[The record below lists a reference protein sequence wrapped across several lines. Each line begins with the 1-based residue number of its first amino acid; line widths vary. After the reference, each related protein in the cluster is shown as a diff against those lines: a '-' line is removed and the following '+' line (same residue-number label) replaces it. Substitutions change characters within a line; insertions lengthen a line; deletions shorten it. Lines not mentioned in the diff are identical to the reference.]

1 MGHDVVR
8 VALSAKER
16 RIISALR
23 DLPAGQPRELLEE
36 LVESLVEFVREPQC
50 AELQADG
57 APCTSP
63 ASDCEQC
70 SKLKEILTDLRR
82 RVPRV

>member
-1 MGHDVVR
+1 MDEER
-8 VALSAKER
+8 VTIALSAKER

-23 DLPAGQPRELLEE
+23 DLPAGQPRELLDEVLE
-36 LVESLVEFVREPQC
+36 RLVEFVRDPHC

-70 SKLKEILTDLRR
+70 ARLKEILSGLRSR
-82 RVPRV
+82 LR